1 MAANP
6 AKNRPL
12 PPQLVLLVGILAV
25 SAASIFI
32 RFAQQEAA
40 SLVVAAYRMGV
51 AGLVMAFIALPG
63 RRHELRQLSRRDL
76 ALAGLSGL
84 FLALHFATWIQ
95 SLAMTTVASSVV
107 LVTTSPLWLALLAHW
122 LLGERIRRGT
132 AIGLGV
138 ALLGAIVIGVSDSCL
153 QTAVGL
159 ACPPLSE
166 FMQGE
171 AFVGNLLA
179 LAGALT
185 GAGYF
190 LIGRS
195 LRQKLSLT
203 SYVFLVYASAGLIL
217 VLMVAASGLPA
228 TGFSPPIYV
237 WLVLLGLVPQLIG
250 HSSFNWALGQLPA
263 AYISL
268 PLLAEP
274 LATTLL
280 AIVIL
285 GEVPSGL
292 KLVGAALILAGI
304 LLGNRRAR
312 QKTLETV

>member
-1 MAANP
+1 MKKDP
-6 AKNRPL
+6 IGPI
-12 PPQLVLLVGILAV
+12 PPQVVLLIGILAV

-32 RFAQQEAA
+32 RFAQHEAA

-51 AGLVMAFIALPG
+51 AGLVMAAIALP
-63 RRHELRQLSRRDL
+63 RRRAEISKLSRAEIGL
-76 ALAGLSGL
+76 ALLSGL

-95 SLAMTTVASSVV
+95 SLEMTTVASSVV
-107 LVTTSPLWLALLAHW
+107 LVTTSPLWLALMAHW
-122 LLGERIRRGT
+122 FLGEDLNRRT
-132 AIGLGV
+132 LIGLGI
-138 ALLGAIVIGVSDSCL
+138 ALLGGVVIGLSDSC
-153 QTAVGL
+153 AASGVGL
-159 ACPPLSE
+159 SCPPLIE
-166 FMQGE
+166 FVQGE

-203 SYVFLVYASAGLIL
+203 SYVFLVYASAGAIL
-217 VLMVAASGLPA
+217 VVTALVSGQPLA
-228 TGFSPPIYV
+228 GFSPQTYL
-237 WLVLLGLVPQLIG
+237 WLLLLGLVPQLIG

-274 LATTLL
+274 VGSILL
-280 AIVIL
+280 AMFFL
-285 GEVPSGL
+285 DEVPSAI
-292 KLVGAALILAGI
+292 KLGGAALILAGI
-304 LLGNRRAR
+304 LLGSRRQTPAAVP
-312 QKTLETV
+312 QV